1 MLLKRSRREK
11 LLLVTHL
18 SKSVL
23 LLCHRLISQNT
34 LCLTEELEAAMG
46 IVPHE
51 SSILH
56 QVHKAADK
64 SIQKLVEP
72 VPLLYHVILPGVSF
86 ISDNNAF
93 ADFLT
98 LSLLS
103 LGNLLIHMSVVI
115 L

>member
-1 MLLKRSRREK
+1 MANSTTAHHRRLRLLSFLNDVLPGREDEESLNSVTGGLLIGLEMLLKRSRREK

-51 SSILH
+51 NSILH
-56 QVHKAADK
+56 QVHKVNGG
-64 SIQKLVEP
+64 S
-72 VPLLYHVILPGVSF
+72 
-86 ISDNNAF
+86 
-93 ADFLT
+93 
-98 LSLLS
+98 
-103 LGNLLIHMSVVI
+103 
-115 L
+115 